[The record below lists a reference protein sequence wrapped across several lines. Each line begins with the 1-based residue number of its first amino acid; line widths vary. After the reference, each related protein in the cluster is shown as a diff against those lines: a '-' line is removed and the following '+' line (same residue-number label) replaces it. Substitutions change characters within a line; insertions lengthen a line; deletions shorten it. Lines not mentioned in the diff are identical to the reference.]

1 MSIEKRPLRVARAA
15 GFSVH
20 VFTASGGAVA
30 VLALYAA
37 IERNFSACFAWLGL
51 ALFIDGIDGTLA
63 RAARV
68 QVTAAS
74 IDGAVLD
81 LVIDFLTYV
90 LVPVVALWRS
100 DLMPTEASFW
110 IGLVVTI
117 ASALYFAD
125 TRMKTD
131 DLWFRGF
138 PATWNILAL
147 YLFVLRPPWVVSA
160 AVLLGA
166 AGLMFAPVAFVHP
179 LRVVRLRAPTIA
191 VTMAWFGFATLAI
204 VDDRQR
210 GEAEPGHGH
219 GDRRRAEPHHPK
231 RVDEGDRREHE
242 PRRAKQNR
250 GADDPGRT
258 QDEEVKR
265 QNIPRGRKAAK
276 PEVVGLHPRVGEI
289 ERRRSEEHEADP
301 ERGLGRHQVRA
312 PERHDR
318 HEHIGEKVDHQ
329 IEDDA
334 VDGRR

>member
-1 MSIEKRPLRVARAA
+1 MSIEKRPVGVAQAA

-37 IERNFSACFAWLGL
+37 IERNFAACFAWLGL

-68 QVTAAS
+68 HVTAAS

-138 PATWNILAL
+138 PAAWNILVL
-147 YLFVLRPPWVVSA
+147 YLFILRPPWIVSA
-160 AVLLGA
+160 AILLGA
-166 AGLMFAPVAFVHP
+166 AAIMFAPIVFVHP
-179 LRVVRLRAPTIA
+179 LRVVRLRRLTIA
-191 VTMAWFGFATLAI
+191 ISIAWFALAAIAIAENLSPPAWVVWGLIATAAYFLAL
-204 VDDRQR
+204 
-210 GEAEPGHGH
+210 P
-219 GDRRRAEPHHPK
+219 
-231 RVDEGDRREHE
+231 
-242 PRRAKQNR
+242 
-250 GADDPGRT
+250 
-258 QDEEVKR
+258 
-265 QNIPRGRKAAK
+265 
-276 PEVVGLHPRVGEI
+276 L
-289 ERRRSEEHEADP
+289 
-301 ERGLGRHQVRA
+301 LRHS
-312 PERHDR
+312 PWSLD
-318 HEHIGEKVDHQ
+318 
-329 IEDDA
+329 
-334 VDGRR
+334 